1 MNIIA
6 PLLFNPLT
14 LISDKDKISPF
25 NINTI
30 STRQVMRKKITCT
43 YIVRNVWQTIRI
55 INREI
60 LVAKGLKI
68 IPKEE
73 INLSNNELFPLV

>member
-6 PLLFNPLT
+6 PPFFNPLT

-30 STRQVMRKKITCT
+30 STRQVMRKKIICTC
-43 YIVRNVWQTIRI
+43 IVRNVWQTIRM

-60 LVAKGLKI
+60 LGVKGLKI

>member
-6 PLLFNPLT
+6 PPFFNPLT
-14 LISDKDKISPF
+14 LISGKDKISPF

-30 STRQVMRKKITCT
+30 STRQVMRKKIICT
-43 YIVRNVWQTIRI
+43 YIVRNVGQTIRM

-60 LVAKGLKI
+60 LGVKGLKI
-68 IPKEE
+68 IPKDWVCL
-73 INLSNNELFPLV
+73 ID